1 MSKSRPIRADKKFKK
16 LLEEVRL
23 DRLRRGKNKNS
34 RELSDRRLTEAIA
47 NIPKLKDI
55 LKKADISGRRREIEW
70 IIKEV

>member
-55 LKKADISGRRREIEW
+55 LKKADISGRRREIE
-70 IIKEV
+70 